1 MVFHIEYPRIIP
13 ARKPEGHEPR
23 APRYTLRWEK
33 PVAGMVSDYFAIQG
47 NDLTWDDERAFFD
60 RVTAAFAAPDG
71 PGAHEIMRF
80 RDEAGET
87 NAVVVGYWTDPTANG
102 RWFASSELS
111 SWLASDERLSDP
123 AIGYWRETISVP
135 YDRHETIYSAPWYR
149 IGLARLPDSAIVS
162 MTTNG
167 YFGAARD
174 RLPISAIDPLE
185 SPLRNQPP
193 VAKDV
198 SSRGRRLRVM
208 TPQNLCALRS
218 GQYWEGAGKEQ
229 ADDYYES
236 LQPKLMRGMDFLTEH
251 KAETG
256 TLSLRVMTNVGPGGQ
271 GRSETSVLA
280 YFLSLEQL
288 EAWAKSHETHLA
300 IYGHAIAANRKF
312 KEKREVVT
320 WHEVFILP
328 AASSFEYI
336 NCHARTGVLPFFTLF
351 EEAGR

>member
-1 MVFHIEYPRIIP
+1 
-13 ARKPEGHEPR
+13 
-23 APRYTLRWEK
+23 
-33 PVAGMVSDYFAIQG
+33 MVSDYFAIQG

-208 TPQNLCALRS
+208 TPKICARCDPAS
-218 GQYWEGAGKEQ
+218 
-229 ADDYYES
+229 
-236 LQPKLMRGMDFLTEH
+236 
-251 KAETG
+251 TG
-256 TLSLRVMTNVGPGGQ
+256 RAP
-271 GRSETSVLA
+271 GRSRLTIIMKA
-280 YFLSLEQL
+280 C
-288 EAWAKSHETHLA
+288 
-300 IYGHAIAANRKF
+300 NRNSCA
-312 KEKREVVT
+312 E
-320 WHEVFILP
+320 WI
-328 AASSFEYI
+328 S
-336 NCHARTGVLPFFTLF
+336 
-351 EEAGR
+351 